1 MAFYLAG
8 IPPLVGGAMLC
19 LIPWVERRRKAREAA
34 AAATPRQGFMAVLP
48 SHHIPP
54 VGLQDYTGDEQPRR
68 SLIPAA

>member
-34 AAATPRQGFMAVLP
+34 AAADGAQKMLEYKRDSSGG
-48 SHHIPP
+48 H
-54 VGLQDYTGDEQPRR
+54 GDGKSTEPE
-68 SLIPAA
+68 SVI